1 MARPVGSRNKNTKFA
16 ANKLKEIYGDDFDP
30 LIIACN
36 ALRNMVDS
44 GDDNKEILD
53 GAMKI
58 TPYLH
63 PKLSAQT
70 VDFDAGE
77 DDITEIKITFGS
89 SEDSPTEG
97 V

>member
-1 MARPVGSRNKNTKFA
+1 MPRPKGSQNRNTKFA

-30 LIIACN
+30 LIVACD
-36 ALRNMVDS
+36 ALQAMQQS

-58 TPYLH
+58 VPYLH

-77 DDITEIKITFGS
+77 DDITEINITFGS
-89 SEDSPTEG
+89 RRD
-97 V
+97 